1 MKRMLCGAA
10 LVLLATASLLMPTG
24 AVGASADM
32 IREQE
37 GYTVSLALKFR
48 KKKQT
53 SLQRAISVLDY
64 GPNGHASGF
73 IVGDRLVMT
82 AYHVVSGD
90 LSSSKKTL
98 LGFGADDQLEV
109 SVSVNGCQ
117 ATVLKVDKEADL
129 ALLRVC
135 GARKQARALTFQ
147 PSPAPDEKLF
157 VIARPHGEKMV
168 RWGVF
173 SGPYMLQDRQY
184 WSARIDGRDGYSG
197 SPVYNDRAEI
207 IGVFSRYDGSKKLA
221 VISPGNRAQEFLA
234 GYISDLKP

>member
-1 MKRMLCGAA
+1 MKRIICGAA
-10 LVLLATASLLMPTG
+10 LVLLAVANLLIPQR
-24 AVGASADM
+24 AAGASADM
-32 IREQE
+32 VRAQE
-37 GYTVSLALKFR
+37 SYTVALALKFR
-48 KKKQT
+48 KKKQN

-135 GARKQARALTFQ
+135 GARRQAKALTFQ
-147 PSPAPDEKLF
+147 PSPAQDEKLF

-173 SGPYMLQDRQY
+173 SGPYMLHDRQY
-184 WSARIDGRDGYSG
+184 WSAKIDGRDGYSG

-207 IGVFSRYDGSKKLA
+207 VGVFSRYDGTKKLA

-234 GYISDLKP
+234 EYISDLKP